1 MYSPKRRFR
10 LFRSSPWATTPGG
23 SLVFTGGTTN
33 ALQYANEADFQM
45 GSGDFTIEWFQYFQT
60 GGSFPRVFSIGSYPS
75 ASIGV
80 SIESGTF
87 YLWRGNTSETS
98 FAVSGITNT
107 WVHFAIVGENNN
119 TIKIY
124 QDGVLKAT
132 YSGTYNFNDS
142 TNALTI
148 GNEST
153 RTVGA
158 GFSGGITN
166 FRWTKGTAV
175 YTSGF
180 SKPTQPLTAL
190 PNTKLLLLAQQ
201 GAPFADSSGLGKTAT
216 NYSVV
221 YNASSPFS

>member
-23 SLVFTGGTTN
+23 SLAFTGGTTN
-33 ALQYANEADFQM
+33 ALQYANEADFQL
-45 GSGDFTIEWFQYFQT
+45 GSGSFTIEWFQYFQT
-60 GGSFPRVFSIGSYPS
+60 GGSFPRVFSIGTYPS

-80 SIESGTF
+80 SIEGNDF
-87 YLWRGNTSETS
+87 YLWQGASTTS
-98 FAVSGITNT
+98 FTVTGITNT

-132 YSGTYNFNDS
+132 YSGTYNFNNS
-142 TNALTI
+142 TNTLTI

-180 SKPTQPLTAL
+180 SKPTQALTAL
-190 PNTKLLLLAQQ
+190 PDTKLLLLAQE
-201 GAPFADSSGLGKTAT
+201 GSPFADSSGLGKTAT

>member
-10 LFRSSPWATTPGG
+10 LFRLLDAATAAG
-23 SLVFTGGTTN
+23 SLAFTGGTTN

-45 GSGDFTIEWFQYFQT
+45 GSGNFTIEWFQYFQT
-60 GGSFPRVFSIGSYPS
+60 GASSFPRVFSIGSYPS
-75 ASIGV
+75 AFGV

-87 YLWRGNTSETS
+87 FLWRGNGAVETS

-107 WVHFAIVGENNN
+107 WVHFAIVGENNT

-132 YSGTYNFNDS
+132 YSGTYNFNNT
-142 TNALTI
+142 TNTLTI
-148 GNEST
+148 GNESNRGT
-153 RTVGA
+153 TA
-158 GFSGGITN
+158 GFSGYITN

-180 SKPTQPLTAL
+180 SKPTQPLTSLA
-190 PNTKLLLLAQQ
+190 NTKLLLLARESD
-201 GAPFADSSGLGKTAT
+201 PFADSSGLGKTAT